1 MRMCLIFDGLLA
13 AGVGIRDIG
22 SKAMDF
28 GLQMMGLL
36 EKHYPVSSHSA
47 FPLLF

>member
-1 MRMCLIFDGLLA
+1 MLP
-13 AGVGIRDIG
+13 AGVGLRDIG

-36 EKHYPVSSHSA
+36 EKHYPVSSHPLPLSGPIHA
-47 FPLLF
+47 F